1 MDMRP
6 VKIQTVISIAKKNR
20 GKNERRPAAPLRDM

>member
-20 GKNERRPAAPLRDM
+20 EKKQSGALRLLS